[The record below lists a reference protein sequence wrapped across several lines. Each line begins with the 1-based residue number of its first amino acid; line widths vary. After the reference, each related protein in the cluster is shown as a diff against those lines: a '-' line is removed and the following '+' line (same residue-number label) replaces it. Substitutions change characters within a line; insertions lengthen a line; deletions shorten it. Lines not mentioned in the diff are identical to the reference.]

1 MSASELPH
9 VEEAELETEARS
21 KSPMASREFP
31 QRKIFTWDCQ
41 AVTVRQSGVPKS
53 KWFPL

>member
-9 VEEAELETEARS
+9 VEEAELETEAQS
-21 KSPMASREFP
+21 KSPMASWEFP